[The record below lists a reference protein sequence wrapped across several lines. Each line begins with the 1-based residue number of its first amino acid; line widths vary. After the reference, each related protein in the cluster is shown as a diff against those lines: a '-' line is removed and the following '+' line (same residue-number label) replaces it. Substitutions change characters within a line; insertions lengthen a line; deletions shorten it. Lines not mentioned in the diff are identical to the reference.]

1 MLNNLHK
8 RHLRQTD
15 YTIRWVSLTAM
26 VLFLVSAFVIV
37 PYTRSL
43 IVSNEQLS
51 QEVATLQQD
60 ALVATLAIAD

>member
-1 MLNNLHK
+1 MINNLHK

-26 VLFLVSAFVIV
+26 VLFFVSAFVIV

-43 IVSNEQLS
+43 VDANAQLS

-60 ALVATLAIAD
+60 ALVATLAITD